1 MCPQVLEKTYS
12 GYLRGR
18 KKKVNTTKAHR
29 DNMIG
34 TIIKGRTNKNINETE
49 EGWQNTVT
57 GGCNVSQF
65 CECFYMELVNM

>member
-49 EGWQNTVT
+49 EG
-57 GGCNVSQF
+57 
-65 CECFYMELVNM
+65 

>member
-1 MCPQVLEKTYS
+1 MSS
-12 GYLRGR
+12 GFRKDLQWLSEGK

-49 EGWQNTVT
+49 EG
-57 GGCNVSQF
+57 
-65 CECFYMELVNM
+65 